1 MRLIAYLR
9 GSKVRQ
15 IVAVAVVTAVSLT
28 IIGAATVTTTS
39 VGCGMARSLGMSHVG
54 QRCIADKQVAKLS
67 LSSPSPLA
75 SPISGRPPSPQPP
88 APNGASSYPPVNE
101 PVSNY
106 PPYSQP
112 ASSYPPEA
120 SFGSGYPFYAPTSNI
135 GHFPAGL
142 SCSLAVY
149 SGPPGSGGFITFP
162 GGNFIADPSSA
173 VTQPTPNA
181 APSPVPT
188 MGYPGLAFDR
198 KYSRWVPVPYRSVS
212 PDGDHYAFTPGGQ
225 LWSVTVG
232 TGVATLLD
240 NRQWT
245 IVDVSNEG
253 VYAETVNNAGLWLFP
268 FSATPRQITATG
280 FWQAVGGGAAFGTA
294 TSAVPYGA
302 TTTILRLDIGTGQV
316 VNWFSPSGESA
327 RVIGFDGSSNPVVS
341 TSGQFQSLWVVP
353 SANSPQLITSTR
365 TGGPYLQWF
374 LVTDSHGVW
383 LTGSDSSGPVI
394 ILLANG
400 TLYGA
405 SALGAQLAGGCF

>member
-9 GSKVRQ
+9 GSTVRQ
-15 IVAVAVVTAVSLT
+15 VAAVAVVTAVSLT
-28 IIGAATVTTTS
+28 IIGAVTVTTTS

-54 QRCIADKQVAKLS
+54 QRCLADKPVAKLF
-67 LSSPSPLA
+67 LASPSPVA
-75 SPISGRPPSPQPP
+75 SAISVRPPSPQPP

-120 SFGSGYPFYAPTSNI
+120 SFGSGYPFYAPTSHI
-135 GHFPAGL
+135 GQYPAGL

-173 VTQPTPNA
+173 VSQPTPSA

-188 MGYPGLAFDR
+188 TGYPGLAYDR
-198 KYSRWVPVPYRSVS
+198 KYSRWVPVPYRWLS
-212 PDGDHYAFTPGGQ
+212 PDGEHYAFTPGGQ

-232 TGVATLLD
+232 TGVAALLD

-245 IVDVSNEG
+245 IVDVRGEG
-253 VYAETVNNAGLWLFP
+253 VYAEPANNAGLWLFP
-268 FSATPRQITATG
+268 FSGTPRQITATG
-280 FWQAVGGGAAFGTA
+280 FWQAVSGGVAFGTP

-302 TTTILRLDIGTGQV
+302 TTTIVRLDIGTRQV
-316 VNWFSPSGESA
+316 GNWFSPSGEQA
-327 RVIGFDGSSNPVVS
+327 RVIGFDGSSNPIVS

-365 TGGPYLQWF
+365 TGGPFIYWN

-383 LTGSDSSGPVI
+383 FSGSDSSGPVI

-405 SALGAQLAGGCF
+405 SDLGAQLAGGCF